1 MSEPVFSER
10 VLAAMGPAL
19 AERGGE
25 LTEPVVSAYCAEAD
39 SLDAL
44 LEPTADGWPI
54 LVDLDSS
61 LYPEAVGRATGTQVP
76 AGMVGEEARAYVR
89 ERASW
94 RRGTPRAML
103 AAAREVYPTGAIALV
118 ERDGSP
124 WRTTIRLYAGEATEA
139 DKARIIAAVSVHKPV
154 GIVLTV
160 VRVTGASWGHFK
172 AHHGP
177 SWGHLLSE
185 FGTWE
190 AMTTHIPEEGT

>member
-1 MSEPVFSER
+1 LSDV
-10 VLAAMGPAL
+10 AARAL
-19 AERGGE
+19 DATGEAFQRRAGE
-25 LTEPVVSAYCAEAD
+25 LLPGLVAALTDAMVDVDEAF
-39 SLDAL
+39 AA
-44 LEPTADGWPI
+44 TAGGWPAFA
-54 LVDLDSS
+54 DLDSTAH
-61 LYPEAVGRATGTQVP
+61 PEWLGRATGTQVP

-89 ERASW
+89 ERAAW
-94 RRGTPRAML
+94 RRGTPGAML

-139 DKARIIAAVSVHKPV
+139 DKARIVAAVSAHKPV

-177 SWGHLLSE
+177 SWGDLLSE